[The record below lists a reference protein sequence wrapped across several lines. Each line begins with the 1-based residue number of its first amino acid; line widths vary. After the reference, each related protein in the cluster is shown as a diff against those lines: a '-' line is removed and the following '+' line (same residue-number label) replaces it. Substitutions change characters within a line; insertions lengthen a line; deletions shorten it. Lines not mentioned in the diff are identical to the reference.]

1 MSGKRIVRTWN
12 TRVGRWRIPWESFIS
27 QVQVTLVLG
36 GVTSM
41 GSAPVKVQ
49 IWPLPLGEK
58 LLKSSATQQRLLL
71 SNSPRQWDNLLD
83 WCTISL
89 INSTFTTPNHRYF
102 LWSWFNDIY
111 YLDQIQFSNMVFIS
125 NCSPDIRHRYSSNG
139 HLWIR
144 WYIFQFSDHCGH
156 PFIRIH
162 SSKLRGVYIPW
173 N

>member
-1 MSGKRIVRTWN
+1 MTISSFKYNVTKTNSSHLKHQGWKMNNSFLGKLHLAGALHVGFRGCNFHGFSSGKGSDLTFPWPGGGFIYRT
-12 TRVGRWRIPWESFIS
+12 
-27 QVQVTLVLG
+27 
-36 GVTSM
+36 
-41 GSAPVKVQ
+41 SA
-49 IWPLPLGEK
+49 
-58 LLKSSATQQRLLL
+58 R
-71 SNSPRQWDNLLD
+71 
-83 WCTISL
+83 
-89 INSTFTTPNHRYF
+89 F
-102 LWSWFNDIY
+102 LWSTVLLLHQTIDMFCDHDLINDIY